1 MTVSTTT
8 IKNSYSGNGTL
19 HSFAYG
25 FKIFA
30 DGDLTVI
37 IRNAAGVE
45 TVRTLNTHYIVTNA
59 NNDSGGNVLFK
70 FNTGTSSDAHFSN
83 TDFRPATGETVV
95 IKRSLALT
103 QGTDYVAN
111 DPFAAEDHETA
122 LDRLTF
128 ITQEIQ
134 EELDRSIKLSKTNTM
149 TSTEF
154 TTSSTARANK
164 ILAFDSSGEL
174 AVTQELGTFKGNSAT
189 TTTAAFLVR
198 DIVKATTTA
207 QLNNIYI
214 CVANAA
220 IGDAL
225 TDTDHFAVLVDAVAA
240 AASATTATTKAT
252 AAATSETN
260 AAATLVTFQRQY
272 HGAASSDP
280 SSNLDAGDLYFNT
293 STGMKVYTGSAWSD
307 VKPTSSE
314 QTNINT
320 VAGSDSEIAVL
331 AASAVVADMA
341 ILATNAIVAD
351 MAILATDAIVADMAI
366 LATDAIVADMAILG
380 TDAIVADMAILGTS
394 AVVADMAILATSA
407 IVADMAILGTNDVV
421 TDMNVL
427 GTADV
432 VTDMNVLGTSANVT
446 AMGLLGTSAVVE
458 DMGLLGTSA
467 VVADMASLAG
477 SGANPNITSVTTSGD
492 LVVGGLLK
500 MADVTSGKI
509 LVGDGTSYQEV
520 AVSGDVTIGSN
531 GAVAIAALN
540 FSKMENLTVSRALV
554 SDGSGDVSVSA
565 VTSTEIGYLDGVTS
579 AIQTQ
584 IDDRAS
590 KGFSTAMSIAL

>member
-8 IKNSYSGNGTL
+8 IKNSASGNGTL

-30 DGDLTVI
+30 DGDLNVI
-37 IRNAAGVE
+37 IRSAAGTE

-59 NNDSGGNVLFK
+59 SNDSGGNVLFK

-128 ITQEIQ
+128 ISQEIQ
-134 EELDRSIKLSKTNTM
+134 EELDRSLKISKTNTM

-154 TTSSTARANK
+154 TTSAAVRANK
-164 ILAFDSSGEL
+164 VLSFDSSGEL

-240 AASATTATTKAT
+240 AASATTCLLY
-252 AAATSETN
+252 TS
-260 AAATLVTFQRQY
+260 
-272 HGAASSDP
+272 P
-280 SSNLDAGDLYFNT
+280 SPRD
-293 STGMKVYTGSAWSD
+293 
-307 VKPTSSE
+307 
-314 QTNINT
+314 
-320 VAGSDSEIAVL
+320 
-331 AASAVVADMA
+331 
-341 ILATNAIVAD
+341 
-351 MAILATDAIVADMAI
+351 
-366 LATDAIVADMAILG
+366 
-380 TDAIVADMAILGTS
+380 
-394 AVVADMAILATSA
+394 
-407 IVADMAILGTNDVV
+407 
-421 TDMNVL
+421 
-427 GTADV
+427 
-432 VTDMNVLGTSANVT
+432 
-446 AMGLLGTSAVVE
+446 
-458 DMGLLGTSA
+458 
-467 VVADMASLAG
+467 
-477 SGANPNITSVTTSGD
+477 
-492 LVVGGLLK
+492 
-500 MADVTSGKI
+500 
-509 LVGDGTSYQEV
+509 
-520 AVSGDVTIGSN
+520 
-531 GAVAIAALN
+531 
-540 FSKMENLTVSRALV
+540 
-554 SDGSGDVSVSA
+554 
-565 VTSTEIGYLDGVTS
+565 
-579 AIQTQ
+579 
-584 IDDRAS
+584 
-590 KGFSTAMSIAL
+590 